1 MTASGNCEKATV
13 TNLGK
18 MIIIRTEKGG
28 KAIVGVHNLCSI
40 AKRLGICL
48 EDYRC

>member
-1 MTASGNCEKATV
+1 MAVNSNCEKATV
-13 TNLGK
+13 NILGK
-18 MIIIRTEKGG
+18 MAILRTERGG
-28 KAIVGVHNLCSI
+28 KAIVGIRNLCSI